1 MWVWNSNRKWWLC
14 QCTTE
19 SKGKGPWKLEQLES
33 GENFCT
39 CHESVPST
47 ARHMSFRRLTCHC
60 HSIHT
65 LNSYA
70 HTLFQHVGEGRLIDS
85 YHMPGKE
92 TQRRASFLSSKLGA
106 PLVRQVQLWETNWNS
121 ARGDLARTELLLGRG
136 EQLIVWV
143 IGSPG
148 RKCESHL
155 PWKRHAAFWKLLFW
169 SCLFKKI
176 YILLRKSQS
185 LHLSCQGEGYLPA
198 PGKQFEIPNWKS
210 WYVIVCPVSLSGTP
224 KGWHTLGQVVPHK
237 QRTGR
242 QLG

>member
-1 MWVWNSNRKWWLC
+1 MKRKLTKTGRISREVRRPGSVSFFSGSDWELLRFGISAGSVWPQACPMWVWNSNRKWWLC

-19 SKGKGPWKLEQLES
+19 SKGKGPWKMEQQEG

-39 CHESVPST
+39 CHEGVPST
-47 ARHMSFRRLTCHC
+47 ARHTSFRRLTCHC

-92 TQRRASFLSSKLGA
+92 TQRRASFLSSKLRA
-106 PLVRQVQLWETNWNS
+106 PLVRQVQPWETNWNS

-148 RKCESHL
+148 RKCESHR
-155 PWKRHAAFWKLLFW
+155 PWKRHAAFWKLFFW
-169 SCLFKKI
+169 SCL
-176 YILLRKSQS
+176 
-185 LHLSCQGEGYLPA
+185 
-198 PGKQFEIPNWKS
+198 
-210 WYVIVCPVSLSGTP
+210 
-224 KGWHTLGQVVPHK
+224 
-237 QRTGR
+237 
-242 QLG
+242 